1 MTVQK
6 SAESDEEEDDD
17 DYEDAFEAGEVKDP
31 QQVVKPKTQGA
42 VQGAAAVT
50 EK

>member
-6 SAESDEEEDDD
+6 SAESDEEEDD

-42 VQGAAAVT
+42 VQGAPAVM
-50 EK
+50 E